1 MSGVQEFRRD
11 AGVEALAGRRD
22 AGGEALAGR
31 RDAGVEGLAGALA
44 LMALQLKP

>member
-22 AGGEALAGR
+22 AGVAALAGALAGVEALAGR
-31 RDAGVEGLAGALA
+31 FSERCVGRTL
-44 LMALQLKP
+44 P